1 MPLTRVSPLLAPT
14 ARAMSW
20 TPLAVTA
27 AAGAAFI
34 GGYAHR
40 RGATEE
46 EVIRAL
52 RMAAI
57 VLATGVAGVLDDPS
71 DTTVASCP
79 LRLSSRRLT
88 RLGLWLPLA
97 ALAWSALLWLAGL
110 APALLQ
116 PLAWWRLTA
125 ETVALAAIG
134 LAAAAVTI
142 RFDPHGRGSL
152 AVAPAVLGFVWLTF
166 LAPEPLRPWTDPRDP
181 LAGPASLRLWV
192 AILSVAVV
200 VVVVTSRDPGRR
212 GRPGVRSEP
221 LLWDAYLTQRP
232 VRVHKHRR
240 TAAPLGKADRSEG
253 RGRQLRQG

>member
-1 MPLTRVSPLLAPT
+1 MPLTRVGPLIAPT

-27 AAGAAFI
+27 AVGAAFI

-52 RMAAI
+52 RMAAM

-71 DTTVASCP
+71 DPTVAHCP
-79 LRLSSRRLT
+79 LRLSTRRLT
-88 RLGLWLPLA
+88 RLGLWLPPA
-97 ALAWSALLWLAGL
+97 ALAWSALLRLAAT

-166 LAPEPLRPWTDPRDP
+166 LVPQSLRPWTDPRDP
-181 LAGPASLRLWV
+181 LAGPASLRLWLAVLAV
-192 AILSVAVV
+192 AILVV
-200 VVVVTSRDPGRR
+200 VFTSRDPGKRQAA
-212 GRPGVRSEP
+212 GRTVPP
-221 LLWDAYLTQRP
+221 
-232 VRVHKHRR
+232 
-240 TAAPLGKADRSEG
+240 
-253 RGRQLRQG
+253 